1 MRELSDAVFK
11 DLKMLEFDHKPR
23 GPFGIGLS
31 FKVQSGPPTPIHYY
45 REKELETTISC
56 INCTL
61 QYAVYGV
68 FAFCPDCGR
77 HNSLQILEKNLD
89 LVQKMLELTK
99 NQDPEVS
106 EKLLENALEDCV
118 SAFDGFG
125 RELCRVNAK
134 HTTNPKKATN
144 IRFQNLDKAREE
156 LHHLGIDLTQG
167 LSVEAW
173 QQAIRLFQKRHLF
186 AHKFGV
192 VDREYLSKTGDKNE
206 IVGRKVQVS
215 IDEVHDLSNTLRTV
229 ARNISVQFENLD
241 TNTAPS

>member
-1 MRELSDAVFK
+1 MRELSDAIFK
-11 DLKMLEFDHKPR
+11 DLKALEFDNKPH

-56 INCTL
+56 SNCTL

-77 HNSLQILEKNLD
+77 HNSPQILEKNLD
-89 LVQKMLELTK
+89 VVQKMLKLAK
-99 NQDPEVS
+99 NQEPEVS
-106 EKLLENALEDCV
+106 EKLVENALEDCV

-156 LHHLGIDLTQG
+156 LHYLGIELTQG
-167 LSVEAW
+167 LPLEVW
-173 QQAIRLFQKRHLF
+173 QQAIQLFQKRHLF
-186 AHKFGV
+186 AHKLGV

-206 IVGRKVQVS
+206 IVGRKVQIS
-215 IDEVHDLSNTLRTV
+215 IDKVYDLSDTLRTM
-229 ARNISVQFENLD
+229 AKNISSQFENLGA
-241 TNTAPS
+241 NTAPS